1 MSDLTNKRKSRSGHK
16 SYLKHALNKVDECL
30 ADHTAERKDE
40 LVQWKESLQ
49 EQLHKVTA
57 LSDQILAL
65 MEADEEFKDEDLSA
79 ELIQTNTLK
88 FDVRLR
94 LSGIEKIVT
103 TNVTKTVPPSLP
115 SPSAEH
121 ANQNPFNPRSV
132 PQTAMVRA
140 KLPKLEVR
148 KFGGN
153 ISEWQEFWDSFES
166 AILRNEILAKMD
178 KFSYLRGL
186 LIEPA
191 RSAIAGFSLT
201 SANYKAAIEL
211 LKKRYGKQRVIQRM
225 HINDLLNLEPI
236 YGERD
241 RQ

>member
-16 SYLKHALNKVDECL
+16 SYLKHILNKVDKCL

-49 EQLHKVTA
+49 EQLQKVTA

-65 MEADEEFKDEDLSA
+65 MEADEEFTDEDLSA

-88 FDVRLR
+88 FDVRLH

-103 TNVTKTVPPSLP
+103 ANVMNVMNAVPPLLP

-121 ANQNPFNPRSV
+121 ANQNPFNPWSV
-132 PQTAMVRA
+132 PQTATVQA

-148 KFGGN
+148 KFWGN
-153 ISEWQEFWDSFES
+153 
-166 AILRNEILAKMD
+166 
-178 KFSYLRGL
+178 
-186 LIEPA
+186 
-191 RSAIAGFSLT
+191 
-201 SANYKAAIEL
+201 
-211 LKKRYGKQRVIQRM
+211 
-225 HINDLLNLEPI
+225 H
-236 YGERD
+236 
-241 RQ
+241 